1 MCRPTGRYVFCSLL
15 PHFGNN
21 APTSDRHRSRE
32 LRKIQKKFA
41 QLRFF
46 TAQSGLSLM
55 LALALTVSSAADE
68 ELDAA
73 FEKDVL
79 IIEASAHACYRF
91 DVYLAINDTQRA
103 RGLMFVREL
112 PPMTGMLFVYAG
124 SDFHS
129 MWMKNTF
136 IPLDMVFAR
145 QDGTVSSV
153 VRNTE
158 PQSLRSIASIEPVKY
173 VLELNA
179 GTTERLFID
188 ENSRLTWD
196 PAYGHDE

>member
-1 MCRPTGRYVFCSLL
+1 MQK
-15 PHFGNN
+15 N
-21 APTSDRHRSRE
+21 
-32 LRKIQKKFA
+32 RKKLA
-41 QLRFF
+41 QLRLF
-46 TAQSGLSLM
+46 TAQSGLSLA
-55 LALALTVSSAADE
+55 LALAVTAPSVADE

-91 DVYLAINDTQRA
+91 DVYLAINNTQRS

-124 SDFHS
+124 SEIHS

-136 IPLDMVFAR
+136 ISLDMVFAR
-145 QDGTVSSV
+145 HDGTVSSV
-153 VRNTE
+153 VRHTE
-158 PQSLRSIASIEPVKY
+158 PQSLRSIASIEPVMY

-188 ENSRLTWD
+188 ENSRLAWD
-196 PAYGHDE
+196 PAGGDDE